1 MKVIHTGNQFN
12 VYDSS
17 IETLNTL
24 PPKSYIV
31 RFHENR
37 GFYLEGYPDVEARE
51 SKIYGV
57 HEAKVDKVLRS
68 FDAFGR
74 NLGVILSGDKGIG
87 KSLFARL
94 LASKAQAKGIPLIVV
109 DTYYHGIASF
119 LEQIDQEV
127 MVLFDEFDKTFGGVE
142 EGSGKASPQT
152 HLLSLFDGVSPG
164 KKLYVITCNNIYKL
178 NDYIV
183 NRPGRFHYHF
193 RFSYPTP
200 EEVREYLQDNT
211 PESAW
216 PEIDNVISFSKKV
229 LLNYDCL
236 RAIAFEISSGLT
248 FKDAAGDLNIVNT
261 ESYRY
266 EVTLLFRD
274 GTKISAKN
282 VNLDIF
288 SDEEMYICLYDTDGR
303 NYADV
308 RFHPSDCIYDA
319 EKFANIIT
327 PERITIEYDEDTESY
342 KDIITARKE
351 IGAAYLI
358 ITREVRDM
366 LHYKV

>member
-1 MKVIHTGNQFN
+1 MRVIHTGNTFN
-12 VYDSS
+12 IYDDTL
-17 IETLNTL
+17 ETCNQLS
-24 PPKSYIV
+24 PGSYIV
-31 RFHENR
+31 RFYENK
-37 GFYLEGYPDVEARE
+37 GFCLEGYPEVETRE
-51 SKIYGV
+51 GKVYGV
-57 HEAKVDKVLRS
+57 HEEKVEKVLC
-68 FDAFGR
+68 AFEKFTR

-87 KSLFARL
+87 KSLFSRL
-94 LASKAQAKGIPLIVV
+94 LASKAMEKGIPVIIV

-119 LEQIDQEV
+119 LEQIEQEV
-127 MVLFDEFDKTFGGVE
+127 LVLFDEFDKTFGGVE
-142 EGSGKASPQT
+142 ESSGKASPQT

-164 KKLYVITCNNIYKL
+164 KKLFVITCNNIYKL
-178 NDYIV
+178 NDYII

-193 RFSYPTP
+193 RFSYPSP
-200 EEVREYLQDNT
+200 EEIREYMQDNI
-211 PESAW
+211 PKESW
-216 PEIDNVISFSKKV
+216 GEIDSVISFSRKV

-248 FKDAAGDLNIVNT
+248 FKEAAGDLNIVNT
-261 ESYRY
+261 ENYRY
-266 EVTLLFRD
+266 EIALLFRD

-351 IGAAYLI
+351 IGEAYLT